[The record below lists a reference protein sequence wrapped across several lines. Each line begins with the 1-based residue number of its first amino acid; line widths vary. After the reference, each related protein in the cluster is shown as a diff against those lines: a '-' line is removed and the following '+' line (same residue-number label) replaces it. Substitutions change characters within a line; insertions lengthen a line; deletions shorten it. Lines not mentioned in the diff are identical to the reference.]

1 VGLRRSRA
9 TPAAAIS
16 AFRAAEIVIKGSA
29 AAMFEQLLKIRYVVL
44 VIVVLAVSHAI
55 AFLVLGAKVAV
66 GAYAHV
72 LTGGSGSVEHNA
84 RPGLELLHSLDYMF
98 VAIVFIVLALGF
110 AKLFLVGPRT
120 AETLEL
126 PTWLRIDSI
135 AELKV
140 LLWETIL
147 LTLVISALSQLTTG
161 LFERLD
167 WSSLI
172 TPTAILALALSLYLV
187 KKR

>member
-1 VGLRRSRA
+1 
-9 TPAAAIS
+9 
-16 AFRAAEIVIKGSA
+16 
-29 AAMFEQLLKIRYVVL
+29 MFEQLLKIRYIVL
-44 VIVVLAVSHAI
+44 IIVILAVLHAL
-55 AFLVLGAKVAV
+55 AFLALGAKVAASAYIHV
-66 GAYAHV
+66 FNGNGAE
-72 LTGGSGSVEHNA
+72 GVEQHA

-110 AKLFLVGPRT
+110 AKLFLVGSKT
-120 AETLEL
+120 TEGMDL

-147 LTLVISALSQLTTG
+147 LTLVISALSVLTTG

-167 WSSLI
+167 WSALI
-172 TPTAILALALSLYLV
+172 TPTAILALAFSLYLV

>member
-1 VGLRRSRA
+1 
-9 TPAAAIS
+9 
-16 AFRAAEIVIKGSA
+16 
-29 AAMFEQLLKIRYVVL
+29 MFEQLLKIRYIVL
-44 VIVVLAVSHAI
+44 IIVILAVLHAL
-55 AFLVLGAKVAV
+55 AFLALGTKVAV
-66 GAYAHV
+66 GAYVHV
-72 LTGGSGSVEHNA
+72 FNGGGATNGVEQHA

-110 AKLFLVGPRT
+110 AKLFLVGSKT
-120 AETLEL
+120 TETMDL

-147 LTLVISALSQLTTG
+147 LTLVISALSVLTTG

-167 WSSLI
+167 WSAMI

-187 KKR
+187 KKK

>member
-1 VGLRRSRA
+1 
-9 TPAAAIS
+9 
-16 AFRAAEIVIKGSA
+16 
-29 AAMFEQLLKIRYVVL
+29 MFERLLKIRYITI
-44 VIVVLAVSHAI
+44 VIVLLAVVHAI
-55 AFLVLGAKVAV
+55 AFLVMGAKVAA
-66 GAYAHV
+66 GAYLQV
-72 LTGGSGSVEHNA
+72 LTGGGGVENNA

-98 VAIVFIVLALGF
+98 VAMVFIVLALGI
-110 AKLFLVGPRT
+110 AKLFLVGPKAT
-120 AETLEL
+120 ESMDL

-147 LTLVISALSQLTTG
+147 LTLVISALSELTTG
-161 LFERLD
+161 LFERLA
-167 WSSLI
+167 WSALV

>member
-1 VGLRRSRA
+1 
-9 TPAAAIS
+9 
-16 AFRAAEIVIKGSA
+16 
-29 AAMFEQLLKIRYVVL
+29 MFEQLLKIRYIVL
-44 VIVVLAVSHAI
+44 VIVVLAVLHAV

-72 LTGGSGSVEHNA
+72 LTGGSGSVAQHA

-110 AKLFLVGPRT
+110 AKLFLVGTKT

-126 PTWLRIDSI
+126 PSWLRIDSI

-187 KKR
+187 KRR

>member
-1 VGLRRSRA
+1 
-9 TPAAAIS
+9 
-16 AFRAAEIVIKGSA
+16 
-29 AAMFEQLLKIRYVVL
+29 MFEQLLKIRYIVL
-44 VIVVLAVSHAI
+44 VIVVLAVLHAV

-66 GAYAHV
+66 RAYALV
-72 LTGGSGSVEHNA
+72 LTRGGGGVEQA

-110 AKLFLVGPRT
+110 AKLFLAGPKT
-120 AETLEL
+120 TEAMSL

-147 LTLVISALSQLTTG
+147 LTLVISALSELTTG

-167 WSSLI
+167 WSALI
-172 TPTAILALALSLYLV
+172 TPTAIFALAFSLYLV
-187 KKR
+187 KKK